1 MIPTKRVI
9 TVEAEYNL
17 TDPELIGTKIIDR
30 DTVEELVKDELI
42 TSFGQDDGFVSL
54 TVTCSDY

>member
-9 TVEAEYNL
+9 TVEAEYDL
-17 TDPELIGTKIIDR
+17 TDSELIGVEITDR
-30 DTVEELVKDELI
+30 DIVEELVKDELI
-42 TSFGQDDGFVSL
+42 TSFGQNDGFVSL

>member
-17 TDPELIGTKIIDR
+17 TDPKLIGAKITDR
-30 DTVEELVKDELI
+30 DIVEELVKNELI
-42 TSFGQDDGFVSL
+42 TSFEQNDGFVSL

>member
-1 MIPTKRVI
+1 MI

>member
-17 TDPELIGTKIIDR
+17 TDPKLIGAKITDR
-30 DTVEELVKDELI
+30 DIVEELVKDEFI
-42 TSFGQDDGFVSL
+42 TSFEQNDGFVSL
-54 TVTCSDY
+54 IVTCSDY

>member
-17 TDPELIGTKIIDR
+17 TDPKLIGAKITDR
-30 DTVEELVKDELI
+30 DIVEELVKDEFI
-42 TSFGQDDGFVSL
+42 TSFEQNDGFVSL
-54 TVTCSDY
+54 AVTCSDY

>member
-1 MIPTKRVI
+1 VI

-17 TDPELIGTKIIDR
+17 TDPELIGTKITDR
-30 DTVEELVKDELI
+30 DIVEELVKNELI
-42 TSFGQDDGFVSL
+42 TSFEQNDGFVSL